1 MERPNVNDDFP
12 YGVDRRIVAISY
24 GAGGRVPIHRRLDAF
39 ADWRLIVTGGD
50 ASEMAVLGPLR
61 AGVAFRF

>member
-1 MERPNVNDDFP
+1 MTSAVYILINIHRQA
-12 YGVDRRIVAISY
+12 GVQK
-24 GAGGRVPIHRRLDAF
+24 AGSLPTHRRLDAF
-39 ADWRLIVTGGD
+39 ADWRLIVTGDD